1 MSVTQAINIGRTE
14 RRETLKSVG
23 LPVVAIVFLIILFSV
38 LSPTFLQPS
47 TFLTILR
54 ESSVLLVVA
63 VGMTLVIIQGSID
76 LSVGATVTLAG
87 LVAASV
93 TKETDSVFLAILA
106 ALAVGLVV
114 GLVNGVIFAYGKVPS
129 FLVTLGM
136 SMAVGGVGTWLVS
149 GRPVQVSDQGL
160 RWVAQGQLLV
170 IVPNLVLWAVIVWL
184 IFTFI
189 GMKTRFGRYVFAIG
203 GAEAVS
209 ALAGIPNRRVKLWA
223 LTIAGFCAAIA
234 GILLTSRIGSATPG
248 MGDALTLN
256 SIAAVVMGGTAIT
269 GGVGGVQRTVLG
281 VLVIT
286 TLTVGL
292 NSLGVM
298 PYMQLII
305 QGLVVVAAVA
315 LTLDRSKLTVIK

>member
-1 MSVTQAINIGRTE
+1 MSATQVINIGRAE
-14 RRETLKSVG
+14 RRATLKSVG
-23 LPVVAIVFLIILFSV
+23 LPVVAIIFLIILFSV

-87 LVAASV
+87 LMAATVVKS
-93 TKETDSVFLAILA
+93 TGNVFLAIIA
-106 ALAVGLVV
+106 ALAVGLIV

-136 SMAVGGVGTWLVS
+136 SMAVGGIGTWLVD
-149 GRPVQVSDQGL
+149 GRPVQISNAGL
-160 RWVAQGQLLV
+160 RWISQGQLLV
-170 IVPNLVLWAVIVWL
+170 IVPNLVIWAVVVWL
-184 IFTFI
+184 IFSFI
-189 GMKTRFGRYVFAIG
+189 GMKTRFGRYAFAIG
-203 GAEAVS
+203 GAEGVS

-223 LTIAGFCAAIA
+223 LTIAGLCAAIA
-234 GILLTSRIGSATPG
+234 GILLASRIGAATPG
-248 MGDALTLN
+248 MGDPLTLN

-269 GGVGGVQRTVLG
+269 GGVGGVQRTILG

-298 PYMQLII
+298 PYMQSII

-315 LTLDRSKLTVIK
+315 LTLDRAKLTVIK

>member
-1 MSVTQAINIGRTE
+1 MTLTQAVNIGRAE
-14 RRETLKSVG
+14 RRETIKSVG
-23 LPVVAIVFLIILFSV
+23 LPLVAIVFLLVLFSI
-38 LSPTFLQPS
+38 LSPNFLQAS
-47 TFLTILR
+47 TFVTILR

-76 LSVGATVTLAG
+76 LSVGATVSLAG

-93 TKETDSVFLAILA
+93 GKETNVFVAVLA
-106 ALAVGLVV
+106 ALAVGLLV

-136 SMAVGGVGTWLVS
+136 SMAVGGVGTWLVN
-149 GRPVQVSDQGL
+149 GRPVQISDGGL
-160 RWVAQGQLLV
+160 RWISQAQILPG
-170 IVPNLVLWAVIVWL
+170 IPNLVVWAVIVWL

-189 GMKTRFGRYVFAIG
+189 GMKTRFGRYAFAIG

-209 ALAGIPNRRVKLWA
+209 SLAGVPNRRVKLWA
-223 LTIAGFCAAIA
+223 LTIAGLCAGVA
-234 GILLTSRIGSATPG
+234 GILLSSRIGAATPG
-248 MGDALTLN
+248 MGDRLTLDA
-256 SIAAVVMGGTAIT
+256 IAAVVMGGTAIT

-286 TLTVGL
+286 ILSVGL
-292 NSLGVM
+292 NSMGVQ

-315 LTLDRSKLTVIK
+315 LTLDRAKLTVIK

>member
-1 MSVTQAINIGRTE
+1 MSATQAINIGRAE

-23 LPVVAIVFLIILFSV
+23 LPLVAIVFLLILFSV

-76 LSVGATVTLAG
+76 LSVGATVTLTG

-93 TKETDSVFLAILA
+93 TKATDNVFLAIIA
-106 ALAVGLVV
+106 AIATGLIV

-136 SMAVGGVGTWLVS
+136 SMAVGGVGTWLVQ

-170 IVPNLVLWAVIVWL
+170 VVPNLVLWAVIVWL
-184 IFTFI
+184 IFTFVS
-189 GMKTRFGRYVFAIG
+189 MKTRFGRYAFAIG

-223 LTIAGFCAAIA
+223 LTITGLCAAIA

-286 TLTVGL
+286 ILTVGL

>member
-1 MSVTQAINIGRTE
+1 MSATQAISIERSE
-14 RRETLKSVG
+14 RRETLKSIG
-23 LPVVAIVFLIILFSV
+23 LPLVAIVFLIILFSV
-38 LSPTFLQPS
+38 LSPTFFQPS

-76 LSVGATVTLAG
+76 LSVGATVTLTG

-93 TKETDSVFLAILA
+93 TKETDSVLLALVA
-106 ALAVGLVV
+106 ALAVGLLV
-114 GLVNGVIFAYGKVPS
+114 GFINGVIFAYGKVPS

-136 SMAVGGVGTWLVS
+136 SMAVGGVGTWLVQ

-160 RWVAQGQLLV
+160 RWVAQGQLLAV
-170 IVPNLVLWAVIVWL
+170 VPNLVIWAVIVWL
-184 IFTFI
+184 VFTFI
-189 GMKTRFGRYVFAIG
+189 NMKTRFGRYAFAIG

-209 ALAGIPNRRVKLWA
+209 SLAGIPNRRVKLWA
-223 LTIAGFCAAIA
+223 LTIAGLCAAIA